1 MNYRNNILNMFTMK
15 DIKSFCIQIA
25 DTCFRRKHRGIEH
38 RKFIRLKDSIS
49 LAIRLVDCQSGKKYS
64 KQING
69 RTLNIS
75 HEGLCIETSTV
86 TVDGVDIFNGAM
98 SDEKNLEIEI
108 DAYQGE
114 EKIIALGKVVWLD
127 MTPQQKSFL
136 FKAGV
141 YLNIREKTDVDR
153 WYKLVE
159 NAKKSITKKNPII
172 RGLRKIFRN
181 NS

>member
-1 MNYRNNILNMFTMK
+1 MN
-15 DIKSFCIQIA
+15 DIKNFCIRIA

-38 RKFIRLKDSIS
+38 RRFIRLKDSIS
-49 LAIRLVDCQSGKKYS
+49 LDIRLVDCQSGKKYS
-64 KQING
+64 KQIKG
-69 RTLNIS
+69 RALNIS
-75 HEGLCIETSTV
+75 REGLCIETSTV

-108 DAYQGE
+108 DAYPGE
-114 EKIIALGKVVWLD
+114 KKIIALGKVVWLD

-141 YLNIREKTDVDR
+141 YLNIQAETDVDR
-153 WYKLVE
+153 WYNLVE
-159 NAKKSITKKNPII
+159 NAKKSITGKTSII
-172 RGLRKIFRN
+172 RGLRNIFKN

>member
-1 MNYRNNILNMFTMK
+1 MK

-49 LAIRLVDCQSGKKYS
+49 LAIRLVDCQSGKAYS
-64 KQING
+64 KQIKG

-75 HEGLCIETSTV
+75 REGLCIETSTV

-114 EKIIALGKVVWLD
+114 DKIMALGKVVWLD
-127 MTPQQKSFL
+127 MTPKEKSF
-136 FKAGV
+136 FFTAGV
-141 YLNIREKTDVDR
+141 SLNIRDETDVER
-153 WYKLVE
+153 WYRFVD
-159 NAKKSITKKNPII
+159 NAKKNITGKSSII
-172 RGLRKIFRN
+172 RGLQNIITRN
-181 NS
+181 S

>member
-1 MNYRNNILNMFTMK
+1 MK

-49 LAIRLVDCQSGKKYS
+49 LAIRLIDCQSGKTYS

-75 HEGLCIETSTV
+75 REGLCIETSTV

-108 DAYQGE
+108 DAYQGK

-127 MTPQQKSFL
+127 MTPKQKSFL

-141 YLNIREKTDVDR
+141 SLNIREKTDVDR
-153 WYKLVE
+153 WYNFVE
-159 NAKKSITKKNPII
+159 NAKRSIAARPLII
-172 RGLRKIFRN
+172 RGLRKIFKGN
-181 NS
+181 ETD

>member
-1 MNYRNNILNMFTMK
+1 MMN

-49 LAIRLVDCQSGKKYS
+49 LAIRLVDCQSGKIYS

-75 HEGLCIETSTV
+75 REGMCIETSTV

-98 SDEKNLEIEI
+98 SDEKNLEIDI
-108 DAYQGE
+108 DAYPGKD
-114 EKIIALGKVVWLD
+114 KIVALGKVVWLD
-127 MTPQQKSFL
+127 MTPKQKSFL
-136 FKAGV
+136 FRAGV
-141 YLNIREKTDVDR
+141 SLNMVKKADLDR
-153 WYKLVE
+153 WNSLVE
-159 NAKKSITKKNPII
+159 HAKKEMKKKTSIFPGI
-172 RGLRKIFRN
+172 RDIFKT